1 MRRRCDVLVVG
12 GGLLGCTTAF
22 TLAKEGA
29 DVVLLERDQINQHAS
44 GQNAGSLHF
53 LLEYRMVEDG
63 LDAARKAAEAMPLHL
78 DASARWDALAAEV
91 GPGLGLARDGGLML
105 ADDAATAQLLEAKSE
120 IERGHGLDVRVL
132 DGDEAREI
140 APYLSDDVVA
150 AAFCPTE
157 GKANARTAVT
167 GLRRDGA
174 DWVASVRSQEQPS
187 GTTEEIRASA
197 VVLAAG
203 VWTRELGLMV
213 GVDLPVTVLGLM
225 MSVTERTGQFMPH
238 LVQHAGTRL
247 SLKQTTEG
255 NVLVGGGWPARLVRD
270 EFGAP
275 RGDARPQLVP
285 ESLEGNARAAI
296 DAVPRLATLRTVRTW
311 VGATTVGPEQLP
323 LVGPVPGAP
332 GVFVATGGSAFTLG
346 PSFARALADL
356 TQGLRPAVDL
366 SPYKPARWL

>member
-1 MRRRCDVLVVG
+1 PARPHPHGAVVRCRLRGAVRQRPGHHEDGPATARRPRGLRPRTPPRAHRGRGRDRRRHARQPRDRDGSPGMRRRCDVLVVG

-157 GKANARTAVT
+157 GKANARTAAPAVARAASAAGAAIRSRTAVT

-213 GVDLPVTVLGLM
+213 GVDLPVTVL
-225 MSVTERTGQFMPH
+225 
-238 LVQHAGTRL
+238 
-247 SLKQTTEG
+247 
-255 NVLVGGGWPARLVRD
+255 
-270 EFGAP
+270 
-275 RGDARPQLVP
+275 
-285 ESLEGNARAAI
+285 
-296 DAVPRLATLRTVRTW
+296 
-311 VGATTVGPEQLP
+311 
-323 LVGPVPGAP
+323 
-332 GVFVATGGSAFTLG
+332 
-346 PSFARALADL
+346 
-356 TQGLRPAVDL
+356 
-366 SPYKPARWL
+366 